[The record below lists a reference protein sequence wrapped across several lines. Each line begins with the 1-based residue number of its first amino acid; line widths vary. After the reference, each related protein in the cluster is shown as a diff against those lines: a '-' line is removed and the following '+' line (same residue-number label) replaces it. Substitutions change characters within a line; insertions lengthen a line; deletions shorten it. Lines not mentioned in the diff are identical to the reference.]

1 MSKRLYIDLINKLSD
16 DDKQT
21 LENYIYNYGVK
32 KEGFIGLDKWLQP
45 WSHSHPTLFQLLGD
59 QLIYEV
65 PLSYEKSKTELISN
79 IETELF
85 TMPFRRSFHDFFYNY
100 ILDLWNKNIIDSDT
114 KMAFASLFNTYDFIA
129 NKTAKTIKLKLPNN
143 KKLLQIQA
151 GTKTL
156 KAFSKIINYFDEQ
169 LIICSS

>member
-32 KEGFIGLDKWLQP
+32 KEGFIGLNKWLQP
-45 WSHSHPTLFQLLGD
+45 WSHSNQTLFQLLGD
-59 QLIYEV
+59 QLIYEI
-65 PLSYEKSKTELISN
+65 PLSYEKSKTELTSN

-85 TMPFRRSFHDFFYNY
+85 TMPFRKSFHDFFYSR
-100 ILDLWNKNIIDSDT
+100 ILDLWNKNIIDYDT

-129 NKTAKTIKLKLPNN
+129 NKTEKTI
-143 KKLLQIQA
+143 
-151 GTKTL
+151 
-156 KAFSKIINYFDEQ
+156 
-169 LIICSS
+169 